1 MKYITFILILF
12 VGLRANA
19 QELNCRVTVTPLQ
32 AAKQTIDNRVFTS
45 LQNQVYE
52 FMNNTKWTNDQF
64 KREEKIDCN
73 ILISVS
79 KVNMPDE
86 FEATITVQAERPVFN
101 SGYKSVYLNYQDNE
115 FTFKYLEYQQFVFS
129 ENNFVSNLTSV
140 LAYYAYV
147 ILAMDYDTYSFKG
160 GTPYWQK
167 AQSIVAIAQNAPDKG
182 WRSSDGFRNRYWLVE
197 NILNPVFEPMR
208 EANYTYHMKGLDI
221 MYDQLAEGRAQIIA
235 ALELLL
241 KVHKSRP
248 ASFNMQVFFNA
259 KANELINIFSD
270 ALPADKNKVVTLLN
284 QIDATNQ
291 NKYAAILKTN

>member
-1 MKYITFILILF
+1 MKYIAFILALF
-12 VGLRANA
+12 VAVSANA

-73 ILISVS
+73 IQINVS
-79 KVNMPDE
+79 KVNLPDE
-86 FEATITVQAERPVFN
+86 YEASITIQAERPVYN
-101 SGYKSVYLNYQDNE
+101 SGYKSVYFNFQDND
-115 FTFKYLEYQQFVFS
+115 FTFKYLEYQQMLFS
-129 ENNFVSNLTSV
+129 ENNFISNLTSV
-140 LAYYAYV
+140 LAYYANV
-147 ILAMDYDTYSFKG
+147 ILAMDYDTYSLKG
-160 GTPYWQK
+160 GQQYWQK
-167 AQSIVAIAQNAPDKG
+167 AQSIVSFAQNAPDKG
-182 WRSSDGFRNRYWLVE
+182 WRASDGFRNRYWLVE

-208 EANYTYHMKGLDI
+208 EASYVYHMKGMDV
-221 MYDQLAEGRAQIIA
+221 MYDQLDNGRQQVIA

-248 ASFNMQVFFNA
+248 ASFNMQVFFSA
-259 KANELINIFSD
+259 KANELINIFSG
-270 ALPADKNKVVTLLN
+270 ALPNDKNRVVTILN

-291 NKYAAILKTN
+291 NKYAAILKAN